1 MRYLRKKE
9 TCHAWKDK
17 KCNHKKK
24 CTFTCR
30 DYHPYINGINEPKD
44 YQNIIHNKHSR
55 SLATLSIMISFLALI
70 VASTTTTV
78 TIVNT
83 SNQKVVKVSNNL
95 IDYVKNI
102 F

>member
-1 MRYLRKKE
+1 
-9 TCHAWKDK
+9 
-17 KCNHKKK
+17 
-24 CTFTCR
+24 
-30 DYHPYINGINEPKD
+30 
-44 YQNIIHNKHSR
+44 
-55 SLATLSIMISFLALI
+55 MISFLALI